1 MNKNIPVLLLIVI
14 TFFIAISNTSCK
26 KEKLLTAGGE
36 LRYSTDTLTFDTVF
50 TSLGSF
56 TTQVKIYN
64 PQNQKVNISSIR
76 LGGGDKSFFHINV
89 NGISRNATSNI
100 ELEAKDSMY
109 VFATVT
115 IDPRNQDNPFIVQDS
130 LIATMN
136 GNDYILPFLAY
147 GQDAHYIYGDSVGGQ
162 TWGNKDKRPYV
173 VIDGAI
179 VERNKTLNIVAGT
192 RIYMHAGAF
201 IYVDGTLT
209 IDGTKK
215 DSVIFQGDRLDRKY
229 FGYEGYPGEWGG
241 IYFTSY
247 SAKSNINYAV
257 LKNCGGGAVRAGIYL
272 TPDSLDDNDYQ
283 VKLKNTIIDNSIAY
297 GIVGFR
303 STIYAQNCLIT
314 NCGAQALATFE
325 GGQYDFD
332 NCTFATYGSKKLAH
346 TDNPV
351 MALVNYRDVSDEYYI
366 GGALK
371 ATLRNCVIW
380 GGLENELFAKAKGTG
395 MYDVTLQ
402 HCLIRRADAMP
413 AEVKTVTNCILN
425 QDPLF
430 VDYNNGNFRVK
441 NGSPVIDKGMSISFV
456 TDDLDGKSRGASPD
470 IGCYEY

>member
-162 TWGNKDKRPYV
+162 TWGNKDKRPYYLCLIFKKV
-173 VIDGAI
+173 SIF
-179 VERNKTLNIVAGT
+179 KTFY
-192 RIYMHAGAF
+192 IY
-201 IYVDGTLT
+201 
-209 IDGTKK
+209 
-215 DSVIFQGDRLDRKY
+215 
-229 FGYEGYPGEWGG
+229 YEG
-241 IYFTSY
+241 
-247 SAKSNINYAV
+247 
-257 LKNCGGGAVRAGIYL
+257 
-272 TPDSLDDNDYQ
+272 
-283 VKLKNTIIDNSIAY
+283 
-297 GIVGFR
+297 
-303 STIYAQNCLIT
+303 
-314 NCGAQALATFE
+314 
-325 GGQYDFD
+325 
-332 NCTFATYGSKKLAH
+332 
-346 TDNPV
+346 
-351 MALVNYRDVSDEYYI
+351 
-366 GGALK
+366 
-371 ATLRNCVIW
+371 
-380 GGLENELFAKAKGTG
+380 
-395 MYDVTLQ
+395 
-402 HCLIRRADAMP
+402 
-413 AEVKTVTNCILN
+413 
-425 QDPLF
+425 
-430 VDYNNGNFRVK
+430 
-441 NGSPVIDKGMSISFV
+441 
-456 TDDLDGKSRGASPD
+456 
-470 IGCYEY
+470 